1 MRAIH
6 NPIQNKITTKLVAI
20 FLDSTGK
27 KHQWTY
33 ADVDPSLSPSQL
45 RAYCEQIAQ
54 LDLFEKEG
62 VLLFAKLL
70 RAKLVTTI
78 ETPIFDLTD
87 PVDHDL
93 SDNEPPIQT
102 LSPVDIQIDKSPIR
116 SLSKRWLTLL
126 KLLGTKKRKRRLLD
140 YGFT

>member
-1 MRAIH
+1 MLAIH
-6 NPIQNKITTKLVAI
+6 TPTRNKITTKLVAI

-33 ADVDPSLSPSQL
+33 TDVDPSLSAAKL
-45 RAYCEQIAQ
+45 RTYCEQIAQ

-62 VLLFAKLL
+62 VLLFTKLVQ
-70 RAKLVTTI
+70 AKLVTTI

-87 PVDHDL
+87 NSDQTFT
-93 SDNEPPIQT
+93 DNEPPT
-102 LSPVDIQIDKSPIR
+102 R
-116 SLSKRWLTLL
+116 SLATADRLINTAPL
-126 KLLGTKKRKRRLLD
+126 KNTIEKYFAPLRFWRAKKLKNKPRD